1 MGEAVP
7 AQAKLK
13 GYLFAQR
20 LEQSS
25 PGARCRLEIRDLEHC
40 QREAVGVG
48 ATKRQAG
55 RPGNWGVPEAID
67 SRSVGTGPRVGE
79 AGRRVVVRDAAT
91 GARRGD
97 KALTGK
103 PSRRRWASGVAR
115 SMGEGLTWP
124 IYSGHQK
131 GTLDRGRELGLY
143 YNAWLS
149 PPVTWEDFGNSGPPD
164 CRHWYK
170 GR

>member
-48 ATKRQAG
+48 ATKRKQEG
-55 RPGNWGVPEAID
+55 R
-67 SRSVGTGPRVGE
+67 
-79 AGRRVVVRDAAT
+79 AT
-91 GARRGD
+91 GGFLRPSTRGASAPVPGSA
-97 KALTGK
+97 KPGEELSSATLQRVLAEVTK
-103 PSRRRWASGVAR
+103 PSRASLPGGVGRAVWRAAWAKVSLGR
-115 SMGEGLTWP
+115 STQATKRGPLTGDVNLV
-124 IYSGHQK
+124 S
-131 GTLDRGRELGLY
+131 TTTRG
-143 YNAWLS
+143 
-149 PPVTWEDFGNSGPPD
+149 
-164 CRHWYK
+164 CRHP
-170 GR
+170 